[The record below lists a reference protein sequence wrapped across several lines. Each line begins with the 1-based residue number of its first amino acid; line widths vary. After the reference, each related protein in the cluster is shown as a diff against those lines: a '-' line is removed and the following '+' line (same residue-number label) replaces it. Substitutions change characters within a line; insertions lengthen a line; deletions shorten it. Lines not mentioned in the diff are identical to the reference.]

1 MYDAGGERVE
11 RGRGERG
18 GEEEGVKEGVKEV
31 RGRGRVQRNR
41 AYV

>member
-18 GEEEGVKEGVKEV
+18 GEEEGVKEV

>member
-1 MYDAGGERVE
+1 MMQEGKEGG
-11 RGRGERG
+11 GRGERG
-18 GEEEGVKEGVKEV
+18 GEEEGVKEV